1 MEPRGESFCQF
12 YPQASYH
19 KFYSFLLT
27 GYDRVVFLDSDGIP
41 LRDLEHLFR
50 LRLGAAEVAAPQAY
64 WFKQEGVTAGS
75 AKCPGRQVTLVWLDL
90 LLFVIQRHFFLF
102 YREKVFLLIK

>member
-1 MEPRGESFCQF
+1 MASNSWQDRNPRKPLGESFCQF

-75 AKCPGRQVTLVWLDL
+75 AKCPGRQVTLVWMS
-90 LLFVIQRHFFLF
+90 FF
-102 YREKVFLLIK
+102 